1 MLTKRQYPKMEAT
14 KTKYPDMIA
23 LRVTRELG
31 DRIRQMAQRDERNVS
46 NWVRVQLGR
55 VVREANEEK

>member
-1 MLTKRQYPKMEAT
+1 MEAT